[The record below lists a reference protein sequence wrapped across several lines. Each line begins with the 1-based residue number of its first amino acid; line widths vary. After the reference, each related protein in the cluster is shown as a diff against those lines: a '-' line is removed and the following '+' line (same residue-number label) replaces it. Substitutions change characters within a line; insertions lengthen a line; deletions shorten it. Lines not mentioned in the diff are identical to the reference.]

1 MVTEIQ
7 FLNLLLVRHVGDTV
21 AKRQIRVKRLAPSL
35 NYLHKHQRLEVHS
48 IQSEKSPNIEQ
59 RTRVSIYFLRLD
71 GCRWPSTSLPTFVI
85 PHIAKGPFLV
95 FGDDD
100 SLVLACRT
108 FPLPPFTLSFRREY
122 IPALE

>member
-71 GCRWPSTSLPTFVI
+71 GLFQVCSIKSLMDSRTSRNLIILRLSVALHVST
-85 PHIAKGPFLV
+85 HIRYSPY
-95 FGDDD
+95 
-100 SLVLACRT
+100 S
-108 FPLPPFTLSFRREY
+108 
-122 IPALE
+122 